1 MATTI
6 NIQKQKRA
14 DSTLY
19 SIIVLTK
26 AKEAAI
32 QVSIDQQH
40 GLPSNIEENI
50 DDSNVEQPHK
60 TELKDSTLF

>member
-14 DSTLY
+14 NSTLH
-19 SIIVLTK
+19 SITVLTK

-32 QVSIDQQH
+32 QISIDQRH
-40 GLPSNIEENI
+40 GLPSNIEEDTDNS
-50 DDSNVEQPHK
+50 DVKQPHK
-60 TELKDSTLF
+60 TKLEDSTLF